1 MASHPPAVLAAGTC
15 GQAGFWAQE
24 RLRDLATVSL
34 RLGGS
39 AARKNSVRNGHI
51 KRITDNDIQSLVLE
65 IEGTNVSTTYI
76 TCPADPKKTLGIKLP
91 FLVMIIKNLK
101 KYFTFEVQVLD
112 DKNVRRRF
120 RASNYQSTTR
130 VKPFICTMPM
140 RLDDGWNQI
149 QFNLSDFTR
158 RAYGTNYIET
168 LRVQIHANCR
178 IRRVYFSDR
187 LYSEDELPAEFKL
200 YLPVQNKAK
209 Q

>member
-1 MASHPPAVLAAGTC
+1 MEELSS
-15 GQAGFWAQE
+15 GFWGWRRGSRE
-24 RLRDLATVSL
+24 TWPSVLSL
-34 RLGGS
+34 ICLWPLFFVQ
-39 AARKNSVRNGHI
+39 VRNGHI

-65 IEGTNVSTTYI
+65 VEGTNVSTTYI

-140 RLDDGWNQI
+140 RLDEGWNQI

-168 LRVQIHANCR
+168 LRVQCLTSAVSPSSSLSPPPYPPPPVCPGCR
-178 IRRVYFSDR
+178 IPV
-187 LYSEDELPAEFKL
+187 LLPSAVSPLFC
-200 YLPVQNKAK
+200 
-209 Q
+209 

>member
-1 MASHPPAVLAAGTC
+1 MSLYLDNGSLLS
-15 GQAGFWAQE
+15 F
-24 RLRDLATVSL
+24 LVSL
-34 RLGGS
+34 R
-39 AARKNSVRNGHI
+39 
-51 KRITDNDIQSLVLE
+51 ITPSRPPLD
-65 IEGTNVSTTYI
+65 STTYI

-101 KYFTFEVQVLD
+101 KYFTFEVQVQAQDQNVLHGLLRFSHYADWFLIHSHNFQVLD

-168 LRVQIHANCR
+168 LRVQVSVTSSQEKSFISK
-178 IRRVYFSDR
+178 I
-187 LYSEDELPAEFKL
+187 
-200 YLPVQNKAK
+200 
-209 Q
+209 